1 MRPNRLSKTFATT
14 VALGL
19 ALAGALQPAFA
30 RSGREEI
37 TPAEER
43 EFNYDANIPGCQASE
58 VLERLSTNF
67 AEKER
72 KFWNS
77 ALTIVSYE
85 RIERTAWRPWGLDFV
100 PRRYCS
106 AVATTSDGI
115 RRKVDYS
122 VRDGLGIIGAD
133 WGIEFCVHGLDRNLA
148 YAYATACREARP

>member
-1 MRPNRLSKTFATT
+1 MRPNLLSTAF
-14 VALGL
+14 ALGL
-19 ALAGALQPAFA
+19 VLAGALQPALA

-43 EFNYDANIPGCQASE
+43 EFNYEADIPGCQAPE
-58 VLERLSTNF
+58 VLERLSSHF
-67 AEKER
+67 AEKEA

-77 ALTIVSYE
+77 SLTILRYE
-85 RIERTAWRPWGLDFV
+85 RIERTAWRPWGLDYV
-100 PRRYCS
+100 PRRFCS
-106 AVATTSDGI
+106 AVATTSDGV

>member
-1 MRPNRLSKTFATT
+1 MRPNRSFTTF
-14 VALGL
+14 ALGL
-19 ALAGALQPAFA
+19 VLAATLQPALA

-67 AEKER
+67 AEKEA

-77 ALTIVSYE
+77 SLTIVSYE

-106 AVATTSDGI
+106 AVATTSDGV

>member
-1 MRPNRLSKTFATT
+1 MRPNSLSATL
-14 VALGL
+14 ALGL
-19 ALAGALQPAFA
+19 ALAGALQPALA

-43 EFNYDANIPGCQASE
+43 EFNFDANIPACQAPE
-58 VLERLSTNF
+58 VLERLSTHF
-67 AEKER
+67 AEKEA

-77 ALTIVSYE
+77 SLTIVNYE
-85 RIERTAWRPWGLDFV
+85 RIERTAWRPWGLDFY

-106 AVATTSDGI
+106 AVATTSDGL

-133 WGIEFCVHGLDRNLA
+133 WGIEFCVHGLDRNRS

>member
-1 MRPNRLSKTFATT
+1 MRPNSLSATLT
-14 VALGL
+14 LGL
-19 ALAGALQPAFA
+19 ALAGALQPALA

-43 EFNYDANIPGCQASE
+43 EFNFDANIPACQAPE
-58 VLERLSTNF
+58 VLERLSTHF
-67 AEKER
+67 AEKEA

-77 ALTIVSYE
+77 SLTIVNYE
-85 RIERTAWRPWGLDFV
+85 RIERTAWRPWGLDFY

-106 AVATTSDGI
+106 AVATTSDGL

-133 WGIEFCVHGLDRNLA
+133 WGIEFCVHGLDRNRS

>member
-1 MRPNRLSKTFATT
+1 MRPNLLSATFSA
-14 VALGL
+14 ALVL
-19 ALAGALQPAFA
+19 AAALQPALA
-30 RSGREEI
+30 RSGREEV

-43 EFNYDANIPGCQASE
+43 EFNFDADIPGCQAPE
-58 VLERLSTNF
+58 VLERLSSHF
-67 AEKER
+67 AEKEA

-77 ALTIVSYE
+77 ALTIVRYE
-85 RIERTAWRPWGLDFV
+85 QIERTAWRPWGLDYY

-106 AVATTSDGI
+106 AVATTSDGL

-133 WGIEFCVHGLDRNLA
+133 WGIEFCVHGLDRNRS